1 MRLTRLSD
9 IGMLHSNM
17 QVITS
22 IMHHDSHAL
31 DNYTAESW
39 QWAISKKG
47 IIMAKTAIITGG
59 SRGIGEAMSLKL
71 GELGYNVVINYRSES
86 SKKLSDDIAAKL
98 EAEYG
103 VETLVVRA
111 DVSKY
116 EDCKGLVEA
125 TVERF
130 GENIDCLV
138 NNEGITNNCNWI
150 DIEPEAYESVIAT
163 NLMSALHMTHLVLP
177 YMVNHSSK
185 DNQCNIV
192 STTSV
197 GGLTGVINQADYC
210 ASKSGLIGL
219 TRGLALEYAAKGIRV
234 NGIAPGMIM
243 TDMLRGVN
251 QDELNALAA
260 TIPLG
265 FIGDVSAISGALEYI
280 LTADYVTGQIISP
293 NGGFVLS

>member
-1 MRLTRLSD
+1 
-9 IGMLHSNM
+9 
-17 QVITS
+17 
-22 IMHHDSHAL
+22 
-31 DNYTAESW
+31 
-39 QWAISKKG
+39 
-47 IIMAKTAIITGG
+47 MAKTAIITGG
-59 SRGIGEAMSLKL
+59 SRGIGEAMSMKL

-111 DVSKY
+111 DVSKF
-116 EDCKGLVEA
+116 EDCKALVEA
-125 TVERF
+125 AIERF

-138 NNEGITNNCNWI
+138 NNAGITNNCNWI

-177 YMVNHSSK
+177 YMINHSDK

-219 TRGLALEYAAKGIRV
+219 TRALALEFAGKGIRV

-265 FIGDVSAISGALEYI
+265 FIGDVSAIAGALEYI
-280 LTADYVTGQIISP
+280 LTADYVTGQVISP